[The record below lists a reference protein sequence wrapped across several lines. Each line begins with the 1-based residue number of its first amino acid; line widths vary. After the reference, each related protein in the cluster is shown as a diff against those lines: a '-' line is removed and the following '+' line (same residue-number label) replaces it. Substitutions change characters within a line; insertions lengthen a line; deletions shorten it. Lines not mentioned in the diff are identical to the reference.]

1 MNGEGEQSQSKH
13 LHVLPKPSFGCVWE
27 ECIVI
32 AFGENLEYKYVQ
44 MNAPSSI
51 RKSKSPTREWIKS
64 PPIDGAHRHRL
75 RYEGGAP
82 PDAESY
88 FIQLLQSE
96 LREPTLTRR
105 LKPVIPAVEA
115 LFATLH
121 DVVHPLD
128 EKRSVHINKAVIKK
142 LNAAIRQ
149 VWAQAGPI
157 LRTAGYYDADDDVLQ
172 LEIEEVFQRY
182 MRQLVSHLIIRTLGT
197 PADLERNR
205 DAPMIRR
212 LLVSFSKVLVDH
224 MGPSYDQSFDIKGIT
239 VSFRDVLDAML
250 SGSIL
255 ENSKPTVWPNRGM
268 DGGAYKGYKGS
279 YYSDDL
285 KGSTKAVIFLVFAIM
300 FTLLFK
306 PSLETRPVT
315 SFATITSPITIPLGW
330 YILSEG
336 GKNLMRRRRR
346 LANIDAIAEQKTKFF
361 KSIKDKLTE
370 TQFQQNNANHFE
382 VWFRNLENKFKDD
395 YNKKVVQDRLPPW
408 DDWQEER
415 EEVMKESKGKF
426 DEAVSKHAK
435 MQSQKVNQ
443 KAQDQA
449 PKKVVPT
456 METLLKL
463 EEELKNV
470 TGGAC
475 SAHSRVRSPHL
486 QRGPRFRTDLF

>member
-13 LHVLPKPSFGCVWE
+13 LHVLPKPSFGCVWD

-32 AFGENLEYKYVQ
+32 AFGENLKYKYVQ

-51 RKSKSPTREWIKS
+51 RKSKSPTRELIKS
-64 PPIDGAHRHRL
+64 QPIDGAHRHRL
-75 RYEGGAP
+75 RFEGGAP

-96 LREPTLTRR
+96 LREQTLTRR

-142 LNAAIRQ
+142 LNAAIRK

-212 LLVSFSKVLVDH
+212 LLVRFSKVLVDH
-224 MGPSYDQSFDIKGIT
+224 MGPSYDQSFDIQGIT

-268 DGGAYKGYKGS
+268 DGGCAYGPYKGYKDY
-279 YYSDDL
+279 YYSDDF
-285 KGSTKAVIFLVFAIM
+285 KAKTVIFVVFAFM
-300 FTLLFK
+300 FALLIKYFF
-306 PSLETRPVT
+306 ETRPVAT
-315 SFATITSPITIPLGW
+315 VATITSPITIPLGSL
-330 YILSEG
+330 ILSEVSEG
-336 GKNLMRRRRR
+336 WKNLMRRRRR
-346 LANIDAIAEQKTKFF
+346 LANIDAIEEQKTKFSESVNYALVKTDFRPYNSTHF
-361 KSIKDKLTE
+361 KNWFWKLE
-370 TQFQQNNANHFE
+370 QE
-382 VWFRNLENKFKDD
+382 FKND
-395 YNKKVVQDRLPPW
+395 YDQKVVQYRLPPW

-415 EEVMKESKGKF
+415 DGVKQKTERRFYEL
-426 DEAVSKHAK
+426 VSEHANRK
-435 MQSQKVNQ
+435 
-443 KAQDQA
+443 A

-486 QRGPRFRTDLF
+486 HRGPRFRTDLF

>member
-1 MNGEGEQSQSKH
+1 MNGEGEQSIKT

-32 AFGENLEYKYVQ
+32 AFGENLKYKYVQ

-51 RKSKSPTREWIKS
+51 RKSKSPTHELIKS
-64 PPIDGAHRHRL
+64 PTIDGAHRHRL

-96 LREPTLTRR
+96 LREQTLTRR
-105 LKPVIPAVEA
+105 LKPVITAVEA

-212 LLVSFSKVLVDH
+212 LLVSFSKVLVNH
-224 MGPSYDQSFDIKGIT
+224 MGPSYPKTRSERFARQLYAPQTK
-239 VSFRDVLDAML
+239 
-250 SGSIL
+250 IL
-255 ENSKPTVWPNRGM
+255 EGGTKDEIRISIDFFNCQWPNEKCFEIRISSFVPPSKIFVW
-268 DGGAYKGYKGS
+268 DGVNFI
-279 YYSDDL
+279 L
-285 KGSTKAVIFLVFAIM
+285 I
-300 FTLLFK
+300 
-306 PSLETRPVT
+306 R
-315 SFATITSPITIPLGW
+315 LG
-330 YILSEG
+330 
-336 GKNLMRRRRR
+336 
-346 LANIDAIAEQKTKFF
+346 
-361 KSIKDKLTE
+361 
-370 TQFQQNNANHFE
+370 NNN
-382 VWFRNLENKFKDD
+382 RMSN
-395 YNKKVVQDRLPPW
+395 
-408 DDWQEER
+408 
-415 EEVMKESKGKF
+415 
-426 DEAVSKHAK
+426 
-435 MQSQKVNQ
+435 
-443 KAQDQA
+443 
-449 PKKVVPT
+449 T
-456 METLLKL
+456 
-463 EEELKNV
+463 
-470 TGGAC
+470 
-475 SAHSRVRSPHL
+475 
-486 QRGPRFRTDLF
+486 

>member
-1 MNGEGEQSQSKH
+1 
-13 LHVLPKPSFGCVWE
+13 
-27 ECIVI
+27 
-32 AFGENLEYKYVQ
+32 

-51 RKSKSPTREWIKS
+51 RKSKSPTHELIKS
-64 PPIDGAHRHRL
+64 PPIDDGVHRHRL
-75 RYEGGAP
+75 RFEGGAP

-96 LREPTLTRR
+96 LREQTLTRR

-142 LNAAIRQ
+142 LNAAIRK

-224 MGPSYDQSFDIKGIT
+224 MGPSYDQSFDIQGIT

-255 ENSKPTVWPNRGM
+255 ENSKPTVWPNRDM
-268 DGGAYKGYKGS
+268 DGGALYTTRYKNS
-279 YYSDDL
+279 YYSDEL

-300 FTLLFK
+300 FALFLEFIK
-306 PSLETRPVT
+306 PFVETRPVT
-315 SFATITSPITIPLGW
+315 SVAAITSPITVPL
-330 YILSEG
+330 ILFEVSERWE
-336 GKNLMRRRRR
+336 KLMRRRRR
-346 LANIDAIAEQKTKFF
+346 LANIDAIAEQKKKFSESVNYALVKTDFQPYNSNHF
-361 KSIKDKLTE
+361 KSWFWKLE
-370 TQFQQNNANHFE
+370 KE
-382 VWFRNLENKFKDD
+382 FKND
-395 YNKKVVQDRLPPW
+395 YDQKVVQDRLPPW

-415 EEVMKESKGKF
+415 DYVKQKTERRF
-426 DEAVSKHAK
+426 YEAVREHA
-435 MQSQKVNQ
+435 NI
-443 KAQDQA
+443 QA